1 MAHCPNLLK
10 MSGKILVSYVW
21 RELHPKRKDLT
32 HYSAA
37 HKVYLRI
44 DFFLIQKKYLG
55 LIEDWGIVV
64 SDVLDH
70 SAVYLKV
77 NLRGGQNTLWTLKM
91 GILNHNSIKDKI
103 RSEIQNHLEDNDK
116 GDTGPVIL
124 WDALKAVL
132 RGNLLLSQVA

>member
-1 MAHCPNLLK
+1 M
-10 MSGKILVSYVW
+10 
-21 RELHPKRKDLT
+21 
-32 HYSAA
+32 
-37 HKVYLRI
+37 
-44 DFFLIQKKYLG
+44 
-55 LIEDWGIVV
+55 
-64 SDVLDH
+64 LDH

-132 RGNLLLSQVA
+132 RGN